1 MSDPVTI
8 GVLAASVL
16 AMAGEAVVKSSVG
29 EVVKDAYA
37 ASGKLGHFVGGK
49 HWEGGTL
56 AGFIKA
62 NPV

>member
-1 MSDPVTI
+1 
-8 GVLAASVL
+8 
-16 AMAGEAVVKSSVG
+16 MAGEAVVKSSVG